1 MTKILTFKN
10 NELVPVANFLIGLD
24 LKNKASRGRTKLVKL
39 LAEKNNEFQK
49 ELTEETDK
57 FLLKDENGDKVP
69 GEDEGTFKTIEGK
82 ALEANTVK
90 EEISNEEAV
99 IEFTEYSEK
108 FAALRGELNSYD
120 RELNG
125 QDAIIYDLLM
135 ETFENIDEEKGNN

>member
-39 LAEKNNEFQK
+39 LAEKNSEFQK

-125 QDAIIYDLLM
+125 QDATIYDLLM
-135 ETFENIDEEKGNN
+135 ETFENNDEEKGNN